1 MRTRSPALSDA
12 TSASLS
18 GGVTSLIPSA
28 AALITRPPPPPV
40 DPDRSQR
47 HFLVAV
53 GVTFDR
59 DGDGEGGDVAGGGE
73 DVDAE
78 RGRVAAVALRPDAE
92 PVRALEDLSL
102 DRPDRRIRVRGAELT
117 EQRLL
122 GQDRRLLERAPDP
135 DADDERRARVRTGR
149 PDALEDPALHTLAP
163 VRRGPHLVLRA
174 VLAAPALCHELEPQG
189 GARHDLHRE
198 HGRGV

>member
-53 GVTFDR
+53 GVTFGR

-73 DVDAE
+73 DVDTE

-92 PVRALEDLSL
+92 PVGAPEDLPP
-102 DRPDRRIRVRGAELT
+102 DRPDRRIRVRGAELPD
-117 EQRLL
+117 QRLL
-122 GQDRRLLERAPDP
+122 GQDGRLPERAPDADAAQERMAP
-135 DADDERRARVRTGR
+135 DRT
-149 PDALEDPALHTLAP
+149 
-163 VRRGPHLVLRA
+163 
-174 VLAAPALCHELEPQG
+174 C
-189 GARHDLHRE
+189 
-198 HGRGV
+198 